1 MARRVTMEEGLLI
14 GGSCGNAVHAAL
26 EVARG
31 AGPDD
36 VVVVLIPDSGRLYL
50 SKVFN
55 DEWLAGY
62 GFLTS
67 EGPVVDDVVGS
78 RHSSI
83 PDLVYVQPGDSA
95 RYAAQLMEQHSVSQ
109 LPVARGE
116 MPLAAAEVVGSVSEL
131 RLMGLAFDAE
141 SILDKTVEDI
151 MSPPLPTIGSGQP
164 AALAVEMLETAPALL
179 VLDGGRPRAVIS
191 RSDLL
196 SFLSMGLNTS

>member
-1 MARRVTMEEGLLI
+1 
-14 GGSCGNAVHAAL
+14 
-26 EVARG
+26 VAQG

-62 GFLTS
+62 GFLRS
-67 EGPVVDDVVGS
+67 EGAVVDDVVDS